1 MNIRTESIPSEIE
14 IVWLRR
20 ISQSQP
26 TAWEGLTRNNETV
39 HTFYKYGRLEV
50 WLRHAVKGTFGAYK
64 WVTILNFLPEWL
76 ETEIEI
82 QRNWSE
88 MRRVRSGSLAA
99 AKREAWMLFEQKIL
113 AEMRI
118 SDTGKLDE
126 FGRPRG
132 RVITVGQLAHW
143 LALRNK
149 EIARRNGAASDAVR
163 VEVAAWTDQP

>member
-88 MRRVRSGSLAA
+88 MRQVRSGSLAA
-99 AKREAWMLFEQKIL
+99 AKREALS
-113 AEMRI
+113 R
-118 SDTGKLDE
+118 
-126 FGRPRG
+126 
-132 RVITVGQLAHW
+132 
-143 LALRNK
+143 
-149 EIARRNGAASDAVR
+149 
-163 VEVAAWTDQP
+163 